1 MPPTASLILLLAG
14 IIFLSARLYAS
25 PHSRG
30 GGQVGGLTFEAE
42 PVRRHQPIALVVTS
56 VEDGGPAAKADIA
69 AGDRIDRID
78 GRPIASAADAAA
90 RLRRDARKGVTL
102 RIRRGIR
109 TSYKHLPATRG
120 PQPGTVHV
128 AENIARR
135 R

>member
-1 MPPTASLILLLAG
+1 MPPTALLILLLAG
-14 IIFLSARLYAS
+14 IVFLSTRLYAS

-30 GGQVGGLTFEAE
+30 GGQLEGLTFEAE
-42 PVRRHQPIALVVTS
+42 PARRHQPIALVVTS
-56 VEDGGPAAKADIA
+56 VEDGGPAAKADIV
-69 AGDRIDRID
+69 AGDRID
-78 GRPIASAADAAA
+78 GCPIASATDAAA

-120 PQPGTVHV
+120 LQPGTVHV

>member
-1 MPPTASLILLLAG
+1 MPPTALLILLLAG
-14 IIFLSARLYAS
+14 IVFLSARLYAS

-56 VEDGGPAAKADIA
+56 VEDGGPAAKADM
-69 AGDRIDRID
+69 
-78 GRPIASAADAAA
+78 SAADAAA